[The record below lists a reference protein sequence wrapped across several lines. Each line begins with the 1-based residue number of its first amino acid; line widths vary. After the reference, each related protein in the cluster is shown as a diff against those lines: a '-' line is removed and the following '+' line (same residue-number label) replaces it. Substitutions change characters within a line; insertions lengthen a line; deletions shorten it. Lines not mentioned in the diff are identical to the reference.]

1 MHRTKRPYAPLT
13 AKEVELIV
21 ETLRRV
27 RRPTQRSPEVWAL
40 ALELGCSPRSVV
52 RALKGESFGKTVR
65 ELRDG
70 RMSRLA
76 RLDPVDTF
84 LEPAMNETAEKP
96 TAPKTDLAKD
106 PTEPSKFFTLNETLT
121 EATGPDGTKYKV
133 TLTPGAPPIIRDP
146 AKKIN
151 KGKPTSVFDL
161 NWEKYHGKKLK
172 GKHALPKD
180 GKYAVRTID
189 LDTAELLSPSR
200 LFDKAQE
207 AKTRGRKPS
216 VTLEQARG
224 IKSAFYCGSAS
235 IQNISADADLGKL
248 SETTVSKIVKGE
260 AYWYA

>member
-1 MHRTKRPYAPLT
+1 MRRTVRPYARLT
-13 AKEVELIV
+13 STDVELIV
-21 ETLRRV
+21 ETLIRV
-27 RRPTQRSPEVWAL
+27 RRPTPQSAEVWGL
-40 ALELGCSPRSVV
+40 ARVLGCSPRSIV
-52 RALKGESFGKTVR
+52 RALKGETFGKAV
-65 ELRDG
+65 EALRAG

-76 RLDPVDTF
+76 HLDPTDTF
-84 LEPAMNETAEKP
+84 LEPTVMTAEVEE
-96 TAPKTDLAKD
+96 AKT
-106 PTEPSKFFTLNETLT
+106 TETVGPSKFFTLNETLT

-161 NWEKYHGKKLK
+161 NWERYHGKKLK

-180 GKYAVRTID
+180 GKYAAQKID
-189 LDTAELLSPSR
+189 LDTAELLSPAR